1 MRICSAAQLH
11 TAPLSQTPAPLA
23 PTCDCVLSLLGPR
36 NNSLGVRVAVH
47 LSGKSPEVKYR
58 HCRYG
63 PSGGICCVRGLKTTL
78 EWKIK
83 KNPSRFLTALQGF
96 LPQPQGYPWHVFSP
110 ASSASS
116 PSKDGSSSA
125 AYLVLALWNT
135 LIQKTPPWP
144 HNNTSHTL
152 I

>member
-58 HCRYG
+58 HCTYG
-63 PSGGICCVRGLKTTL
+63 PSGDICCVRGLKTTL
-78 EWKIK
+78 EWKMK
-83 KNPSRFLTALQGF
+83 KKPHQIPYSLTGIPTTASKLPVARFQPNFQCLLTQQGRQQLSSILSIGIVEYSNP
-96 LPQPQGYPWHVFSP
+96 
-110 ASSASS
+110 
-116 PSKDGSSSA
+116 KDTTMA
-125 AYLVLALWNT
+125 
-135 LIQKTPPWP
+135 TP
-144 HNNTSHTL
+144 
-152 I
+152 